1 MLWLFVVI
9 IVSVAVSLLRGGKLS
24 NLSEIY
30 ARGWW
35 LLFAGL
41 GMQQVANYISTD
53 QRNLAVRLVLLSFI
67 PLLIVVLLNQRL
79 PGMWIVGIGILMNFT
94 VIALNNG
101 MPVLFEAFELAG
113 GNSSALHLDAKHV
126 ALDGASRL
134 PFLADIIPMPG
145 SVISLGDVLLA
156 AGLGVF
162 VEDQLRQPIRL
173 FRHRVQGLPGSA
185 ADKRGEV

>member
-9 IVSVAVSLLRGGKLS
+9 GVSVVVSLLRGGKLS

-35 LLFAGL
+35 LLFVGL
-41 GMQQVANYISTD
+41 GMQTAANFISTE
-53 QRNLAVRLVLLSFI
+53 QRELAVWLVLLSYL
-67 PLLIVVLLNQRL
+67 PLILVVLVNHRL
-79 PGMWIVGIGILMNFT
+79 AGMWIAGIGILMNFT

-101 MPVLFEAFELAG
+101 MPVLPEAFELAG
-113 GNSSALHLDAKHV
+113 GAVGSLQLDAKHV
-126 ALDGASRL
+126 LLDSSSSF

-156 AGLGVF
+156 VGLGVF
-162 VEDQLRQPIRL
+162 VEDQLRQPIQL
-173 FRHRVQGLPGSA
+173 FRHRVQGIPGSA
-185 ADKRGEV
+185 ADKRGGA

>member
-1 MLWLFVVI
+1 MSWLVAVI
-9 IVSVAVSLLRGGKLS
+9 AVSVGVSLLRGGKLS

-35 LLFAGL
+35 LLFVGF
-41 GMQQVANYISTD
+41 GMQIVANLIPAD
-53 QRNLAVRLVLLSFI
+53 NREVAVWLILFSYLPLV
-67 PLLIVVLLNQRL
+67 IVVALNQRQ
-79 PGMWIVGIGILMNFT
+79 PGMWISGIGILMNFT

-101 MPVLFEAFELAG
+101 MPVLPEAIELAG
-113 GNSSALHLDAKHV
+113 GQADMALDAKHV
-126 ALDGASRL
+126 VLDGSSHL

-156 AGLGVF
+156 VGLGVF
-162 VEDQLRQPIRL
+162 VEDQLHQPLRL

-185 ADKRGEV
+185 ADKRGQV